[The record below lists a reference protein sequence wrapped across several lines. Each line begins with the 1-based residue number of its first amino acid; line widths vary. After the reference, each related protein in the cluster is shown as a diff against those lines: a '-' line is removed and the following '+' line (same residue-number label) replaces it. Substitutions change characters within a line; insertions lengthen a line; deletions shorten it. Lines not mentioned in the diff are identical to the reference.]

1 MKAEIWTVSFV
12 ASLGLHVLVVAAL
25 IGFGSLPSSTPPAPS
40 APSEQPPAAV
50 AATTPESQVP
60 VPTADTGSVPSVD
73 KDTKDA
79 VPVPAAD
86 TGTVPSVDKYYTVKA
101 GDNLTKIAKLDGS
114 TLAELAELNDKSIK
128 ELSRLKAGQRIKVK
142 NGVEQ

>member
-25 IGFGSLPSSTPPAPS
+25 IGFGSLPSSTSPAPS

-50 AATTPESQVP
+50 APTTPESQVP
-60 VPTADTGSVPSVD
+60 VPTAPAT
-73 KDTKDA
+73 DA

-86 TGTVPSVDKYYTVKA
+86 TGTVPAADKYYTVKA

-128 ELSRLKAGQRIKVK
+128 ELGRLKVGQRIKVK

>member
-25 IGFGSLPSSTPPAPS
+25 IGFGSLSSSTPPAPS

-60 VPTADTGSVPSVD
+60 VPA
-73 KDTKDA
+73 A
-79 VPVPAAD
+79 PAAD
-86 TGTVPSVDKYYTVKA
+86 TGTVPTADTGTVPVADKYYTVKA

-128 ELSRLKAGQRIKVK
+128 ELGRLKVGQRIKVK

>member
-40 APSEQPPAAV
+40 APAEQPPAAV

-60 VPTADTGSVPSVD
+60 VPTADTG
-73 KDTKDA
+73 
-79 VPVPAAD
+79 PVPAAD
-86 TGTVPSVDKYYTVKA
+86 TGPVPVADKKYYTVKA

-128 ELSRLKAGQRIKVK
+128 ELSRLKVGQRIKVK

>member
-60 VPTADTGSVPSVD
+60 VPTADTGSVHAAD
-73 KDTKDA
+73 K
-79 VPVPAAD
+79 D
-86 TGTVPSVDKYYTVKA
+86 TGTVPVADKYYTVKA

-128 ELSRLKAGQRIKVK
+128 ELGRLKVGQRIKVK

>member
-50 AATTPESQVP
+50 AATTPESQEP
-60 VPTADTGSVPSVD
+60 VPTADTGSVPAAD
-73 KDTKDA
+73 KDTGT
-79 VPVPAAD
+79 VPAAD
-86 TGTVPSVDKYYTVKA
+86 TETVPSVDKYYTVKA

-128 ELSRLKAGQRIKVK
+128 ELSRLKVGQRIKVK

>member
-60 VPTADTGSVPSVD
+60 VPT
-73 KDTKDA
+73 
-79 VPVPAAD
+79 VPAAD
-86 TGTVPSVDKYYTVKA
+86 TGTVPAADTGTVPAADKYYTVKA

-128 ELSRLKAGQRIKVK
+128 ELGRLKVGQRIKVK

>member
-25 IGFGSLPSSTPPAPS
+25 IGFGSLPSSTPSAPS

-60 VPTADTGSVPSVD
+60 VPAAD
-73 KDTKDA
+73 KDA
-79 VPVPAAD
+79 GPVPAVD
-86 TGTVPSVDKYYTVKA
+86 TAPVPVADKYYTVKA

-128 ELSRLKAGQRIKVK
+128 ELARLKVGQRIKVK

>member
-25 IGFGSLPSSTPPAPS
+25 IGFGSLPSSTSPAPS

-50 AATTPESQVP
+50 AASTPESQVP

-73 KDTKDA
+73 KDA
-79 VPVPAAD
+79 GPVPAAD
-86 TGTVPSVDKYYTVKA
+86 TGTVPVADKYYTVKA

-128 ELSRLKAGQRIKVK
+128 ELARLKVGQRIKVK

>member
-60 VPTADTGSVPSVD
+60 VPN
-73 KDTKDA
+73 
-79 VPVPAAD
+79 AD
-86 TGTVPSVDKYYTVKA
+86 TGTVPAADKYYTVKA

-128 ELSRLKAGQRIKVK
+128 ELGRLKVGQRIKVK

>member
-12 ASLGLHVLVVAAL
+12 ASLGLHVLVLAAL
-25 IGFGSLPSSTPPAPS
+25 IGFGSLSSSTQPAPS

-60 VPTADTGSVPSVD
+60 VPT
-73 KDTKDA
+73 
-79 VPVPAAD
+79 VPAVD
-86 TGTVPSVDKYYTVKA
+86 TGTVPVADKYYTVKA

-128 ELSRLKAGQRIKVK
+128 ELGRLKVGQRIKVK